1 MSCAEDDF
9 VKRSKV
15 CAANAHIKITF
26 YCFKNKMILL
36 FTSYTAL
43 QTLKSKKKLWKTI
56 AAKLILVKLSNP
68 KHKNRI
74 KIGILS
80 SAWMEV
86 R

>member
-43 QTLKSKKKLWKTI
+43 QTLKSKKKTLENYCCK
-56 AAKLILVKLSNP
+56 VNFS
-68 KHKNRI
+68 
-74 KIGILS
+74 
-80 SAWMEV
+80 
-86 R
+86 